1 MLQCQP
7 ERLKILTK
15 KVSDAYKGR
24 TGVRH
29 SIARKHAQAMME
41 ENMCTDQQ
49 NIQPPMALT
58 PVGVVRSP
66 IKAPILMAK
75 DSGLSLELRTEKV
88 KEHHRQVK
96 TGISELVI
104 DKQWEPLLDG
114 VEGFSH
120 ILVLY
125 WPHLIESSRRNLKK
139 VHPMGRKDLPE
150 QGIFAT
156 CSPARPNPVL
166 VTAVALKERKGNV
179 LTVQGLEAVDGSPII
194 DIKPYSQSYM
204 IIEALKSPDWME
216 QIRSE
221 LDED

>member
-1 MLQCQP
+1 MP
-7 ERLKILTK
+7 
-15 KVSDAYKGR
+15 
-24 TGVRH
+24 
-29 SIARKHAQAMME
+29 
-41 ENMCTDQQ
+41 TDQQ
-49 NIQPPMALT
+49 NTPASMALN

-66 IKAPILMAK
+66 FKTPMLMAD
-75 DSGLSLELRTEKV
+75 DSGLSLELRMEKV

-104 DKQWEPLLDG
+104 DKQWESLLDG

-120 ILVLY
+120 LLILY
-125 WPHLIESSRRNLKK
+125 WPHLMNPARRNLKK
-139 VHPMGRKDLPE
+139 VHPMGRKELPE

-166 VTAVALKERKGNV
+166 VTAVVLKERKGNI

-204 IIEALKSPDWME
+204 IIDSLKSPDWME